1 MEFSYS
7 YAGSSA
13 ATSTADAT
21 DMSFAPDLSREPVF
35 FRGQL
40 RKKLPFREAISA
52 LHDVVVADLRFVPKD
67 RTAYKEWLAQQEEV
81 DWAAIAGQK
90 ASLARQIDE
99 LSGELQA
106 LRTRKRER
114 WNKFYRARQ
123 DYFDYLYKRDMDAWF
138 VLDPVITVHPDEIF
152 FECFSQDESSYG
164 RLSTSY
170 EVYETLGQRAC
181 GTTNVDYSQA
191 LYDEFQKIRSYKNT
205 SLEVDP
211 SGFEVQTSY
220 EEAHKEVKIDLPDS
234 WVRGFLQVSSAMTL
248 PATRFDLHP
257 LDVHNLCLFLRR
269 HKELFGPRGMRY
281 ILEPDRPVE
290 VLFEP
295 WNTRI
300 VCPRSIY
307 QGEKSKEIRLWGRRR
322 IHVLERLIGVARKF
336 TVHALGTGLP
346 SFYVADLG
354 DMSFTLGLSGWTAN
368 DWSKSGNFDLMA
380 PRAEVDE
387 LTSRRV
393 FDALKENWLED
404 TESLARRLELD
415 HALVLGALAAYTQAG
430 RAIYDV
436 AKGVYRVRE
445 LSAEPLPMERL
456 RFANE
461 REEKAMQMLA
471 AGRVGVRA
479 SARDDGSVRLEGVI
493 ETRGK
498 RLAPVLVI
506 DRDERLAHATC
517 TCNFFQHNRLYQG
530 PCEHMLAIRAA
541 HARSLREGGALPQ
554 AVAFERADGDGRP
567 GPTTSG
573 PVGRVAPV
581 PVGPDAGEVLAE
593 RTEQG
598 LLRSMWDKI
607 TGGGPRVP
615 SHWERVA
622 AVAIPRALRK
632 LKEEMIIQIAT
643 GQDEAIATALVGAVG
658 RARDLDGAVR
668 RAYGALSGSR
678 RVEIFGT
685 EDEVRETLRSA
696 IELASRRM
704 EDDSE

>member
-7 YAGSSA
+7 YSGSSA

-21 DMSFAPDLSREPVF
+21 AMSFAPDLSRQPTF

-52 LHDVVVADLRFVPKD
+52 LHDVVVADLRFKPKD

-81 DWAAIAGQK
+81 DWTAVAGHK
-90 ASLARQIDE
+90 ADLTRQIEQASSELQTLRARQ
-99 LSGELQA
+99 
-106 LRTRKRER
+106 RER
-114 WNKFYRARQ
+114 WDKFYRARQ
-123 DYFDYLYKRDMDAWF
+123 SYFDYLYKRDYDAWF

-164 RLSTSY
+164 RLATSY
-170 EVYETLGQRAC
+170 EVYETLGERAC

-191 LYDEFQKIRSYKNT
+191 LYDEFQKIRSYKST

-220 EEAHKEVKIDLPDS
+220 EQSHKEVKIDLPDS

-269 HKELFGPRGMRY
+269 NKELHGPRGMRY
-281 ILEPDRPVE
+281 VLEPDRPVK
-290 VLFEP
+290 VVFEP
-295 WNTRI
+295 WNTEI
-300 VCPRSIY
+300 ECPRSIY
-307 QGEKSKEIRLWGRRR
+307 EGQRSKEIRLWGRRR

-368 DWSKSGNFDLMA
+368 DWSRSGNFDLMA
-380 PRAEVDE
+380 PRAEVDA
-387 LTSRRV
+387 LTTARV
-393 FDALKENWLED
+393 FDALVDNWFED

-415 HALVLGALAAYTQAG
+415 HAQVLGALAACTQAG
-430 RAIYDV
+430 RAIYDL

-445 LSAEPLPMERL
+445 LSAEPLPMDQL

-461 REEKAMQMLA
+461 REARAMQMLA

-479 SARDDGSVRLEGVI
+479 TAKSDGSVRLEGVI
-493 ETRGK
+493 ESRGVH
-498 RLAPVLVI
+498 LAPVMVI
-506 DRDERLAHATC
+506 DKDERLAHATC
-517 TCNFFQHNRLYQG
+517 TCNFFQHNRMYQG

-541 HARSLREGGALPQ
+541 HARQLRDGALPQ
-554 AVAFERADGDGRP
+554 AVAYERGDGDRS
-567 GPTTSG
+567 SG
-573 PVGRVAPV
+573 PFTSAPV
-581 PVGPDAGEVLAE
+581 GSTAPVRTGPDAGEVLAE

-632 LKEEMIIQIAT
+632 LEEAMVIQIAT
-643 GQDEAIATALVGAVG
+643 GQHQAIATALVGAVG
-658 RARDLDGAVR
+658 RARDVDSAVR
-668 RAYGALSGSR
+668 RSYGALSGSR

-685 EDEVRETLRSA
+685 EDEVRQTLREA
-696 IELASRRM
+696 IELARSRM
-704 EDDSE
+704 EDEPE

>member
-7 YAGSSA
+7 YSGSSA

-21 DMSFAPDLSREPVF
+21 DMSFAPDLKREPTF

-52 LHDVVVADLRFVPKD
+52 LHDIVVADLRFKPKD
-67 RTAYKEWLAQQEEV
+67 RTAYKEWLAQQEEL
-81 DWAAIAGQK
+81 DWAEIAGQR
-90 ASLARQIDE
+90 ADVAERIDQ
-99 LSGELQA
+99 LSGELHA
-106 LRTRKRER
+106 LRAARRAR
-114 WNKFYRARQ
+114 WDKFYRARQ
-123 DYFDYLYKRDMDAWF
+123 EYFDYIYKRDYDAWL
-138 VLDPVITVHPDEIF
+138 VLDPVITIHPDEIF

-170 EVYETLGQRAC
+170 EVYETLGDRAC

-191 LYDEFQKIRSYKNT
+191 LYNEFQKIRSYKTT

-220 EEAHKEVKIDLPDS
+220 EDAHKEVKIDLPDS

-257 LDVHNLCLFLRR
+257 LDVHNICLFLRR
-269 HKELFGPRGMRY
+269 NKELFGPRGMRY
-281 ILEPDRPVE
+281 VLKPDHPIE
-290 VLFEP
+290 VVFEP
-295 WNTRI
+295 WNTSI
-300 VCPRSIY
+300 SCPRSIY
-307 QGEKSKEIRLWGRRR
+307 TGDKDKEIRLWGRRR
-322 IHVLERLIGVARKF
+322 IHVLERLIGVANKF

-387 LTSRRV
+387 LTCRRV
-393 FDALKENWLED
+393 FDGLKESWYSD
-404 TESLARRLELD
+404 TEELAGKLELD
-415 HALVLGALAAYTQAG
+415 HAQVLGALAAYTQAG
-430 RAIYDV
+430 RAIYDL

-445 LSAEPLPMERL
+445 LAAEPLPMEKL

-461 REEKAMQMLA
+461 REEKAMAMLA
-471 AGRVGVRA
+471 AGRVAVSAVDAGDGAVRI
-479 SARDDGSVRLEGVI
+479 DGIIDTG
-493 ETRGK
+493 RG
-498 RLAPVLVI
+498 RRMSPMIVI
-506 DRDERLAHATC
+506 DKDERLARANC
-517 TCNFFQHNRLYQG
+517 TCNFYQHNRMYQG

-541 HARSLREGGALPQ
+541 FAREMRAGAALPQ
-554 AVAFERADGDGRP
+554 AVAGAAGS
-567 GPTTSG
+567 GPTTSAA
-573 PVGRVAPV
+573 VGSTARVQAT
-581 PVGPDAGEVLAE
+581 GPDAGEVLAE
-593 RTEQG
+593 QTEQG

-615 SHWERVA
+615 THWERVA
-622 AVAIPRALRK
+622 AVAVPRALRK
-632 LKEEMIIQIAT
+632 LKTDMMIQISS
-643 GQDEAIATALVGAVG
+643 GQDEAIAAALVGAVG
-658 RARDLDGAVR
+658 RARDLERAVN

-678 RVEIFGT
+678 RVKVYGPES
-685 EDEVRETLRSA
+685 EVRAVLEEA
-696 IELASRRM
+696 IELAHKRL
-704 EDDSE
+704 EDDGD